1 LQISRSFTSADVSQI
16 LASFRKQLHKA
27 SECATKRSSIIA
39 SLKQELLR
47 AKDKSHADAALGNGS
62 MGMGTEECKSLADS
76 IIAKL
81 DSKLEVLSSRLTRPD
96 SKRGT

>member
-1 LQISRSFTSADVSQI
+1 M

-27 SECATKRSSIIA
+27 SECATKRSSVIA

>member
-1 LQISRSFTSADVSQI
+1 M

-27 SECATKRSSIIA
+27 SECAAKRSSVIA
-39 SLKQELLR
+39 NLKQELLQ
-47 AKDKSHADAALGNGS
+47 AKDKSHADAALVR

-81 DSKLEVLSSRLTRPD
+81 DSKLEVLSSRLIRLVLTAKTIFALD
-96 SKRGT
+96 SASANRKRAT